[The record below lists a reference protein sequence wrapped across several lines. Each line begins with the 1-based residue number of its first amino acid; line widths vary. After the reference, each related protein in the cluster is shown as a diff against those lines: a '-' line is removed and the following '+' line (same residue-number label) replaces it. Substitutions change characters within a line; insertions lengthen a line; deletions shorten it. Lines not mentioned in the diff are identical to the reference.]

1 MFYLLILKI
10 LVHGSSQDTDHL
22 AHHCYEKENLTNDI
36 YAPSVGQCLDVS
48 SATNLFK
55 ITLTDPLVTSL
66 NVAKFGD
73 YELSYISGVVKREK
87 ITTVPDENE
96 PLKDLEGEEKLVLD
110 VAPSETI
117 RFHKP
122 VMIGDLKLS
131 EFRNLLSSRGFSAD
145 FVSGALIVNG
155 RVIVRKD
162 GRNLKLEGGINADYF
177 SVRRLLYEFH
187 AII

>member
-1 MFYLLILKI
+1 
-10 LVHGSSQDTDHL
+10 
-22 AHHCYEKENLTNDI
+22 
-36 YAPSVGQCLDVS
+36 
-48 SATNLFK
+48 
-55 ITLTDPLVTSL
+55 
-66 NVAKFGD
+66 
-73 YELSYISGVVKREK
+73 
-87 ITTVPDENE
+87 
-96 PLKDLEGEEKLVLD
+96 
-110 VAPSETI
+110 
-117 RFHKP
+117 
-122 VMIGDLKLS
+122 MIGDLKLS